1 MNFNIQV
8 MPYGELLN
16 LSSAAQFYK
25 EIQRIFEAGVS
36 AILIDLKNVTLINSS
51 DLMAL
56 IEAFRAVQSAGG
68 KMFLC
73 SMNEQTR
80 ILFELTGLDQVF
92 DTFANLDEFNST
104 ILSKQEVY

>member
-8 MPYGELLN
+8 INYSELLI
-16 LSSAAQFYK
+16 LSSATQFYQ
-25 EIQRIFEAGVS
+25 EIQRIFEAGVN

-56 IEAFRAVQSAGG
+56 IEAFRAVQNAEG
-68 KMFLC
+68 KLFLC

-92 DTFANLDEFNST
+92 DIFANLDEFNNT
-104 ILSKQEVY
+104 VLSKQGVC

>member
-8 MPYGELLN
+8 IHYSELLI
-16 LSSAAQFYK
+16 LSSATHFYK
-25 EIQRIFEAGVS
+25 EIQRIFEAGVN

-56 IEAFRAVQSAGG
+56 IEAFRAVQSANG
-68 KMFLC
+68 KLFLC

-92 DTFANLDEFNST
+92 DTFANLDEFNNT
-104 ILSKQEVY
+104 VLSQQIAC